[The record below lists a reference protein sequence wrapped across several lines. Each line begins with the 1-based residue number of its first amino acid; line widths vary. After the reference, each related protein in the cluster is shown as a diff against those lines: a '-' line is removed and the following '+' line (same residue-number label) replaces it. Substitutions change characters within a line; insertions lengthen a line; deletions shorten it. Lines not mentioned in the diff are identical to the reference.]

1 MKRAARSPAVRSRA
15 RGMRS
20 LALAASLAITGCGS
34 DGTGPPA
41 PDPGPLRL
49 MVTQASAGAGGL
61 LVEISGPGVG
71 TATPM
76 GSYRVWQTEPGSSRT
91 VLFLK
96 GAVQPGPVAQL
107 DVPDRNVAYVAR
119 VLDASAGAGGHYE
132 RQSPS
137 DFGVELRR

>member
-34 DGTGPPA
+34 DGTGPQA

-71 TATPM
+71 TATP
-76 GSYRVWQTEPGSSRT
+76 SYRVWQTEPGSSRT